1 MQTKYN
7 EDLRWVDAGFARSCH
22 GQEQQISNCKRAP
35 QHSPPNPLKAAPP
48 GPDTFIAYYSC
59 KPQSRATHKNQMPFR
74 ISYITGIFFLFKH
87 FNWMIVSMDNVQP
100 ASHVLKDRLSPA
112 SSEVENDQ
120 EKTEEILGSR
130 HRQGPGQSGNF
141 CLVGCS
147 GGQPV
152 YCNSPTQIPSEIV
165 QATFWTCVGQPHS
178 SNSIDQNWHQ
188 MTSSLLTR
196 FIQMWMPRIIPS

>member
-35 QHSPPNPLKAAPP
+35 NTPLQPIK
-48 GPDTFIAYYSC
+48 GCTTWSRYVHRIL
-59 KPQSRATHKNQMPFR
+59 QLQTSRATHKNQMPFR
-74 ISYITGIFFLFKH
+74 ISYIIGVFFLFKH
-87 FNWMIVSMDNVQP
+87 FNWMIVSKAIVQP

-196 FIQMWMPRIIPS
+196 FIQTWLPRIMPS

>member
-1 MQTKYN
+1 MTQDLQGAATGRSSKY
-7 EDLRWVDAGFARSCH
+7 RTAR
-22 GQEQQISNCKRAP
+22 K
-35 QHSPPNPLKAAPP
+35 PPTLPSNPLKAAPP

-59 KPQSRATHKNQMPFR
+59 KLQEHLIGTKASDFVYKWHF
-74 ISYITGIFFLFKH
+74 SFLKH
-87 FNWMIVSMDNVQP
+87 FNWMIVSKDIVHP

-178 SNSIDQNWHQ
+178 SNSIDQN
-188 MTSSLLTR
+188 
-196 FIQMWMPRIIPS
+196 